1 LYHPKSAIS
10 NSFPPTQNLYVIAE
24 RFELSTIP
32 MSEELESRLDE
43 LESVV
48 ERQQERIEEQAE
60 TIETQQETIEEQHE
74 RLAWLDEFA
83 DEELSLE
90 DLGDLDDLEDVE
102 EQDGSGIDRRSA
114 MKAGG
119 LLALAGLGAGTAG
132 AAPTGQ
138 VGTSNRPLNALYT
151 EEVVGNLFDF
161 DGSFI
166 TLESF
171 EDGNTGNDVFAISST
186 DNLYGTPTEQMTV
199 DQLGNVDIRGERFAA
214 GRGATADQDGTF
226 VVGDSTSTSIS
237 PSGADEARFQQD
249 LVSEGSITANGTVT
263 ANGFFDFDGNLMEL
277 EAFEDGNTGNDVFS
291 VSSATGA
298 YGTLV
303 EQFEVN
309 QVGDATV
316 AGSLSV
322 GGDGSEQRTAGPIA
336 KGYVPADPSSNSP
349 NTVNVNDVSWNSS
362 QGRYEIDIEGVDYDF
377 RQYATVITSVST
389 GVTFDEGSVSGR
401 LIAEPSNGS
410 QTRFNFATYDL

>member
-1 LYHPKSAIS
+1 
-10 NSFPPTQNLYVIAE
+10 
-24 RFELSTIP
+24 

-83 DEELSLE
+83 DDELSLE
-90 DLGDLDDLEDVE
+90 DLEAVEDLEDVE

-138 VGTSNRPLNALYT
+138 VGTPNRPLQSLYT

-161 DGSFI
+161 DGSFM

-186 DNLYGTPTEQMTV
+186 DTLYGNPIEQMTV

-214 GRGATADQDGTF
+214 GRNATADQDGTF

-237 PSGADEARFQQD
+237 PSGADEARFQQQ
-249 LVSEGSITANGTVT
+249 LISESTVSADGQ
-263 ANGFFDFDGNLMEL
+263 FDFDGNEMTL
-277 EAFEDGNTGNDVFS
+277 EAFNDSNTGNDVFA
-291 VSSATGA
+291 VSSSTGQ
-298 YGTLV
+298 YGFLIR
-303 EQFEVN
+303 QFEVN

-336 KGYVPADPSSNSP
+336 KGYVPADPSNTSP
-349 NTVNVNDVSWNSS
+349 NTVNVDNVEWNSNS
-362 QGRYEIDIEGVDYDF
+362 GFYEIKITNVNYDF
-377 RQYATVITSVST
+377 SEYATVLTSIDT
-389 GVTFDEGSVSGR
+389 GVTFDAGSVGTD
-401 LIAEPSNGS
+401 LTAEPDDNS
-410 QTRFNFATYDL
+410 QHAFYFATYGL

>member
-1 LYHPKSAIS
+1 
-10 NSFPPTQNLYVIAE
+10 
-24 RFELSTIP
+24 

-83 DEELSLE
+83 DDELSLK
-90 DLGDLDDLEDVE
+90 DLEAVEDLDDLEDVE

-138 VGTSNRPLNALYT
+138 VGTSNRPLNALYAQD
-151 EEVVGNLFDF
+151 VVSDFFDF
-161 DGSFI
+161 DGSLI
-166 TLESF
+166 ELESF
-171 EDGNTGNDVFAISST
+171 EDSNTGNDLFAVSSAT
-186 DNLYGTPTEQMTV
+186 GSYGSLVEQLTV
-199 DQLGNVDIRGERFAA
+199 DQAGNVEINGDRFAA
-214 GRGATADQDGTF
+214 GPGATADQDGTF
-226 VVGDSTSTSIS
+226 VVGDSTSNSVS

-263 ANGFFDFDGNLMEL
+263 ANGFFDFDGNLMTL

-349 NTVNVNDVSWNSS
+349 NTVNVDNVEWNSNF
-362 QGRYEIDIEGVDYDF
+362 GFYEITITNVNYDF
-377 RQYATVITSVST
+377 SEYATVLTSNDT
-389 GVTFDEGSVSGR
+389 GVTFDAGAFGTD
-401 LIAEPSNGS
+401 LTAEPDDNS
-410 QTRFNFATYDL
+410 QHAFYFVTYGL